1 MKISWCLSVIA
12 LQLMCNGAQ
21 VHALIC
27 QLQAQ
32 ALSCS
37 DHCSGAERVFAHED
51 ENLSIEPVVLAQCI
65 AHCVSVSC
73 GTSLQVLAT
82 HVRVDA
88 MQAAGD
94 LRRVLVEAR
103 TSSAASVT
111 HCGGAMRHPAR
122 YVRLC
127 FAPSIF
133 FLIVNILN

>member
-51 ENLSIEPVVLAQCI
+51 ENLSIEPVLLAQCV
-65 AHCVSVSC
+65 AHSVSVSRD
-73 GTSLQVLAT
+73 TYKDALAQ
-82 HVRVDA
+82 HVQLHALPYAPASGLHCLGLRLSCRVSTA
-88 MQAAGD
+88 TKRNP
-94 LRRVLVEAR
+94 LRR
-103 TSSAASVT
+103 
-111 HCGGAMRHPAR
+111 
-122 YVRLC
+122 
-127 FAPSIF
+127 
-133 FLIVNILN
+133 